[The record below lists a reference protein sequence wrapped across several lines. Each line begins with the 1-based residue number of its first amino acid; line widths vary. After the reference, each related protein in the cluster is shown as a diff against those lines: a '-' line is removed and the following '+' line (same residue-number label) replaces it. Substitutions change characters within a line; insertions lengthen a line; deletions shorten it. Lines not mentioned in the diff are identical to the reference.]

1 MLYRVIFDENSPY
14 WSKSKVDNDE
24 FVRTIQDW
32 AKAELAKNKV
42 VDSRLF
48 PNIEKDP
55 KLPVLYLEDVLR
67 MFDFPFPGGAANS
80 LGWPSLLDV
89 RIYAT
94 DLDSYT
100 VITFDG
106 LTRNGPR
113 PVFVRSRIRQP
124 ERRNDF

>member
-1 MLYRVIFDENSPY
+1 MQYRVIFDENSPY

-32 AKAELAKNKV
+32 TKAELAKNKV
-42 VDSRLF
+42 IDSRLF

-67 MFDFPFPGGAANS
+67 MFDFPFPGREANA

-113 PVFVRSRIRQP
+113 PVFVRSRIRRT
-124 ERRNDF
+124 ERRDEF